1 MPRFIASVL
10 QAKPD
15 ARRAL
20 GGVAFLVAMAGSGEK
35 PKRRLSRLLRRGA
48 SDTTGAGAAGRAA
61 GESALWAL
69 HQRASAAV
77 RETGEAAQRIASHL
91 AKQRGVVDA
100 LADRARGVSTRS
112 GDLSGGFSRLK
123 ETFARLELVALNAG
137 LEGARLGE
145 GPGQALALVSE
156 EIRAQATRGSEA
168 CRELGAALGELGSE
182 LTQVHS
188 SLDRAREASAEVA
201 QEAAR
206 VGGASADAERA
217 LSEIGDRLQK
227 TTGSDP
233 ETARAISAA
242 TEHAR
247 ALVGALDALS
257 GRAPQTLVVAALRPV
272 LEPLLRL
279 LEGEDEPES

>member
-1 MPRFIASVL
+1 MS
-10 QAKPD
+10 
-15 ARRAL
+15 
-20 GGVAFLVAMAGSGEK
+20 GSGEK
-35 PKRRLSRLLRRGA
+35 PKRRLFRLLRRGTRESSESVERTA
-48 SDTTGAGAAGRAA
+48 VE
-61 GESALWAL
+61 ESALWTG
-69 HQRASAAV
+69 HQRATASV
-77 RETGEAAQRIASHL
+77 RESGEAAQRIASHV

-112 GDLSGGFSRLK
+112 TDLAASFGRLR
-123 ETFARLELVALNAG
+123 ETFERLELVALNAG

-145 GPGQALALVSE
+145 GPGVALGLVSDE
-156 EIRAQATRGSEA
+156 VRSQATRGSET
-168 CRELGAALGELGSE
+168 CRELSLALGEIGSE

-217 LSEIGDRLQK
+217 LAEMGDRLRK
-227 TTGSDP
+227 ATGSDP
-233 ETARAISAA
+233 ETARAIADA

-247 ALVGALDALS
+247 SLVTALGTLR
-257 GRAPQTLVVAALRPV
+257 GTAPQAIVLSALRPI

-279 LEGEDEPES
+279 LEGEDDAQG